1 MRSFFL
7 GLFLLVGFFVFS
19 DGVDA
24 ADWCVDRA
32 FKCCNAVGAC
42 INEPT
47 ICASDDD
54 SKQAEKKCLEALVAV
69 MEAAKTLQCLPA
81 SYEPPITGIT
91 CVEKTVPGSKCK
103 ALPEGECIS
112 STQTCATGK
121 KEIVSDCPDA
131 GACCVSL
138 TDPCSGGSC
147 MTQAKCDE
155 AKGTVV
161 STCPGASA
169 CEATE
174 VFCVVKSGPGPGP
187 GPGPGTYPGAV
198 IEFEN
203 PLKYDTVQEVVGALL
218 AALQGIIVLLSIV
231 FIVIGAVMYVTSAG
245 NEGMVKLA
253 KGAILASMIGL
264 AIGIAAPTFLKEIYD
279 ILDAT
284 PEVTIPEEVESAT
297 PLRDILTNTLNFLLA
312 IIGVLSM
319 IMLVVGGIMYLLSGG
334 DEKRIDTGKKIVVFS
349 LIGLT
354 VALASLILVR
364 QIANFFG

>member
-7 GLFLLVGFFVFS
+7 GLFLLVGLFMFS
-19 DGVDA
+19 GGVDA
-24 ADWCVDRA
+24 EWSTTL
-32 FKCCNAVGAC
+32 KCCKPGSSTDCSQDHLINGATKAAC
-42 INEPT
+42 ETSVNN
-47 ICASDDD
+47 
-54 SKQAEKKCLEALVAV
+54 KKEALVILGF
-69 MEAAKTLQCLPA
+69 TQCQGGVCSESKENECTTKGGQCIPA
-81 SYEPPITGIT
+81 SNQCPDGKDEILADGCSDIEKCCPKSTATNACTAGGGV
-91 CVEKTVPGSKCK
+91 CVS
-103 ALPEGECIS
+103 
-112 STQTCATGK
+112 GK
-121 KEIVSDCPDA
+121 KCPNDKDPLGPSCPDA
-131 GACCVSL
+131 GTPQTCC
-138 TDPCSGGSC
+138 PKPGG
-147 MTQAKCDE
+147 
-155 AKGTVV
+155 G
-161 STCPGASA
+161 
-169 CEATE
+169 
-174 VFCVVKSGPGPGP
+174 GPG
-187 GPGPGTYPGAV
+187 GTGGAV
-198 IEFEN
+198 IEFQN

-279 ILDAT
+279 ILDAS